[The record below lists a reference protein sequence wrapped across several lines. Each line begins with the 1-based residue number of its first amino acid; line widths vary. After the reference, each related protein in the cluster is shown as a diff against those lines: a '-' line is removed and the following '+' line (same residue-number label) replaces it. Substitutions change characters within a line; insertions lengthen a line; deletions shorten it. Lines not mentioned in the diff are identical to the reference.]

1 MSTTYQMSRN
11 YEALYDLLCKGGEA
25 LGWIDHNMI
34 PRKRNP
40 VLILA
45 TEDGISI
52 GNTMARYA
60 NLIPTNGEVALF
72 GRACL
77 GLNLE
82 WIAPSLPLAMS
93 EEEIEKEADKW
104 WGSEEYNRCD
114 STTEALKVFAMRML
128 ANTRSKSLTVEK
140 GRTFTEGEVKAM
152 LADIGH
158 HSIVFITTGEFHR
171 HIISTAER
179 HGVVFDPA

>member
-1 MSTTYQMSRN
+1 MNTAEQKAQQEYPPCEEHDEQIENPCSRN
-11 YEALYDLLCKGGEA
+11 VTAHKLRAAYIKGYAAGQEA
-25 LGWIDHNMI
+25 
-34 PRKRNP
+34 P
-40 VLILA
+40 
-45 TEDGISI
+45 
-52 GNTMARYA
+52 
-60 NLIPTNGEVALF
+60 
-72 GRACL
+72 
-77 GLNLE
+77 
-82 WIAPSLPLAMS
+82 PLAMS